1 MLFFQSGK
9 VTSTK
14 CQIVQSLQ
22 AIRKC
27 IPIFVANLLHTD
39 ILTLQHNIIFAT
51 ICDHSPNRLQTI
63 LFIQVRNLPLRLQR
77 IQYEIQHNLTNIKHS
92 KTIARLTKSKN
103 TLDEVSLKQ
112 SIT

>member
-1 MLFFQSGK
+1 MFFFQSGK

-14 CQIVQSLQ
+14 CQKIQSLQ
-22 AIRKC
+22 AICKC

-39 ILTLQHNIIFAT
+39 ILILQHNIVFTT
-51 ICDHSPNRLQTI
+51 ICYHSPNSLQTI
-63 LFIQVRNLPLRLQR
+63 FFIQVRNLPLRLQR
-77 IQYEIQHNLTNIKHS
+77 IQYEIQYNLTNIKDS
-92 KTIARLTKSKN
+92 KTIARLTKYKD